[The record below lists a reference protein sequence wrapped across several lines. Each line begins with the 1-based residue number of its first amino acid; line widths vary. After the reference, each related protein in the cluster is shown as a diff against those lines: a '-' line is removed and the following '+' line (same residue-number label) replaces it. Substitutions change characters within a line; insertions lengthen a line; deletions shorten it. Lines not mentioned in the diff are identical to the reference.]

1 MAGRTG
7 GTGRVP
13 GIPLQ
18 KKGAVSLLRLSK
30 SQRGIVVVSLTLGNG
45 RVLSAHR
52 AAEDQDISSNNSRT
66 VFAHEHY
73 QEVLYGKSQ
82 PLLLDWQN
90 KADRASNLQAVL
102 FPFFETTWAAK
113 GKVPRDTA
121 YICRKSH

>member
-45 RVLSAHR
+45 NLFAGC
-52 AAEDQDISSNNSRT
+52 ISILRIMRNIR
-66 VFAHEHY
+66 Y
-73 QEVLYGKSQ
+73 
-82 PLLLDWQN
+82 
-90 KADRASNLQAVL
+90 
-102 FPFFETTWAAK
+102 
-113 GKVPRDTA
+113 
-121 YICRKSH
+121 